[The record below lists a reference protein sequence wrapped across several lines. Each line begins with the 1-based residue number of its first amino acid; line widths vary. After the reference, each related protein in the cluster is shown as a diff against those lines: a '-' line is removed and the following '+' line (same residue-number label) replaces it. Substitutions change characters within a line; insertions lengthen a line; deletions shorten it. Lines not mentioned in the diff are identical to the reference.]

1 LFWYDIIQ
9 IVTHKHMRIKDAIE
23 EYPVYRAVLGRA
35 QSQFGVQEI
44 GGEVVALMDDEVER
58 GRIFFELVNNLGKP
72 STHCSSIFARGHKVG
87 KPKRS

>member
-1 LFWYDIIQ
+1 
-9 IVTHKHMRIKDAIE
+9 MRIKDAIE
-23 EYPVYRAVLGRA
+23 EYPVYRAVLGKA

-44 GGEVVALMDDEVER
+44 NGEVVALMDDEVER